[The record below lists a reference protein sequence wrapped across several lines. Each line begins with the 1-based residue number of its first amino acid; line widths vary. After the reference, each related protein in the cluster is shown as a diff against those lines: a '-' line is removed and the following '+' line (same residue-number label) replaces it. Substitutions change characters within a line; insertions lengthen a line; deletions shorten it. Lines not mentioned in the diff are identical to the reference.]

1 MKKITKKAIRFADIK
16 KERDYEELIE
26 NLSSIEIHSNG
37 QYVINFKHVPNKSG
51 IFGDSPKPFEQTYHV
66 DEETYAKCARIL
78 KRRIK
83 DKKVSE
89 CGGNQ

>member
-1 MKKITKKAIRFADIK
+1 MKEITKKAIRFTDIK

-26 NLSSIEIHSNG
+26 NLSSGEIHSNG
-37 QYVINFKHVPNKSG
+37 QYVINFRHVPNKSG
-51 IFGDSPKPFEQTYHV
+51 IFDDSPKPFKQTYYV
-66 DEETYAKCARIL
+66 NKKTYAKCVRIL
-78 KRRIK
+78 KERIK